1 MRRSMRLVLLNIFAI
16 VLITS
21 VGACGKES
29 GSQSSQTKTDLIT
42 ATAWKIDQI
51 GVDADKNG
59 TIDLP
64 QTLQDC
70 ELDNTFTFKK
80 DGTGIFDEG
89 ATKCNSTDPQNGSY
103 SWSFINNESGIS
115 GDIPQL
121 GFSGNATI
129 NTLTSASFVMY
140 KDTLIQGSPTSLRLV
155 LKMKH

>member
-1 MRRSMRLVLLNIFAI
+1 MRLALLNIYAI
-16 VLITS
+16 LVIFCLA
-21 VGACGKES
+21 ACGKES
-29 GSQSSQTKTDLIT
+29 GSQSGQTKTDLLT
-42 ATAWKIDQI
+42 SSPWKIDQI

-59 TIDLP
+59 SIDLP
-64 QTLQDC
+64 QTLQNC

-89 ATKCNSTDPQNGSY
+89 ATKCNDTDPQSGSY

-129 NTLTSASFVMY
+129 NTLSSTSFVLY